1 MRKVTFVAEKTQP
14 IAAEFGT
21 VNLVIETEWPVK
33 FHADCTPMK
42 VFPCQSEL
50 VN

>member
-1 MRKVTFVAEKTQP
+1 MRKVTFVADKTQP
-14 IAAEFGT
+14 NFGT
-21 VNLVIETEWPVK
+21 VDLVIETEWPVK

-42 VFPCQSEL
+42 VFHCQSEL